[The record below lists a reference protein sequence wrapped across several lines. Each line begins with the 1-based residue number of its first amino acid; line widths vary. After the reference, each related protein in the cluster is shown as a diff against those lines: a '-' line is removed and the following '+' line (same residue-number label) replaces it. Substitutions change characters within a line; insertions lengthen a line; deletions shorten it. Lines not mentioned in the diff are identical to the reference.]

1 MGDITIVGLGP
12 GAFGLITVAT
22 LDKLTTAEHLLL
34 KTANHPAV
42 AGLRQHNIVFHSYD
56 GLRTQKATLADFH
69 QAIAQDIVQRAEQG
83 ESVVYGI
90 PGNPLVAEQ
99 TVLLLQNLAQ
109 SKHIPLAILPGVGR
123 YTLDPLVEVMAQLRA
138 PNGCPWDLEQNHPSL
153 RRYIVEEVYE
163 ILEAIDAAD
172 AENLCEELG
181 DLLLQIV
188 FHARIAEECGE
199 FSMQDVINTVT
210 TKMVRRHPHVFG
222 NITVQNA
229 GEVLVNWDK
238 IKQREKGSARQ
249 SVVAGISPGLPSLM
263 RAFKLQSKTAKVG
276 FDWDNIDPVWQ
287 KITEELQELRA
298 AVAEGEPAAIEAE
311 LGDVLFAVVNLARHL
326 KVEPETALNGTNN
339 RFLQR
344 FTYIEDYVQQHQLS
358 WPKLTLTDMDKL
370 WEQAKAME
378 KCQENQ

>member
-22 LDKLTTAEHLLL
+22 LDKLTAAEHLLL
-34 KTANHPAV
+34 KTAKHPAV
-42 AGLRQHNIVFHSYD
+42 TELRQRNIAFASYD
-56 GLRTQKATLADFH
+56 HLCNGLAALADVH
-69 QAIAQDIVQRAEQG
+69 EAIAQDIVQRAEQG
-83 ESVVYGI
+83 QSVVYAV
-90 PGNPLVAEQ
+90 PGNPLVADQ
-99 TVLLLQNLAQ
+99 TVLLIQNFAA
-109 SKHIPLAILPGVGR
+109 SRMIPLSILPGVGR

-138 PNGCPWDLEQNHPSL
+138 PNGCLWDLEQNHSSL

-199 FSMQDVINTVT
+199 FSIQDVVNTVA

-222 NITVQNA
+222 NITVHSA

-238 IKQREKGSARQ
+238 IKQREKGAVRQ
-249 SVVAGISPGLPSLM
+249 SILDGISPGLPSLL
-263 RAFKLQSKTAKVG
+263 RAFKLQSKAAKVG
-276 FDWDNIDPVWQ
+276 FDWDNIAPVWQ
-287 KITEELQELRA
+287 KVAEEIQELRE
-298 AVAEGEPAAIEAE
+298 AVAENVPAAIEAE
-311 LGDVLFAVVNLARHL
+311 LGDVLFAVANLARHL

-344 FTYIEDYVQQHQLS
+344 FNYIENYARQQQLS
-358 WPKLTLTDMDKL
+358 WQDLTLDELDKL
-370 WEQAKAME
+370 WEQAKD
-378 KCQENQ
+378 KENEGNQ